1 MIFFQSLLSILSTL
15 ELRLS
20 GLSGKKIIIEGDSI
34 TEGYPVS
41 LSQRWTS
48 LFCNALGAV
57 EINRGVSSKALQDGN
72 NCTSPNFDITTIP
85 INDNTHGL
93 YIMALGT
100 NDILFH
106 NGSFTPSLYKA
117 TLIQAMEEA
126 KQKGWARNK
135 LLILSPYYIKAGYGI
150 GGFCGSAM
158 WNSARFN
165 DYITAAKQAAESAR
179 VMYCDITS
187 AYGDSVL
194 NLDGI
199 HPDVNGHS
207 MLNTFLLSKTFKT
220 L

>member
-1 MIFFQSLLSILSTL
+1 MLSSLLAL
-15 ELRLS
+15 ELNLS
-20 GLSGKKIIIEGDSI
+20 SLSGKSIIIESDSI
-34 TEGYPVS
+34 GEGYPVS

-48 LFCNALGAV
+48 LFCNALGAI
-57 EINRGVSSKALQDGN
+57 EINYGVSSKALQDGN

-85 INDNTHGL
+85 INDSTHGL

-117 TLIQAMEEA
+117 TLIQAMEVA

-135 LLILSPYYIKAGYGI
+135 LLILSPYHLKAGFGI

-158 WNSARFN
+158 WNNTRFN
-165 DYITAAKQAAESAR
+165 DYIIAGKQAAESSK
-179 VMYCDITS
+179 VMYCDITT

-220 L
+220 I